1 MVRVH
6 ELAKELNLS
15 SKDTITLLS
24 KVGIRASTHMSVIDE
39 HRARIVRGVL
49 VGDLAQTAKTH
60 KPAVKKSVAGNGAAV
75 EQARPQPSAPA
86 PEVAAPE
93 KARALP
99 KVEAAS
105 PAAAAPEAAPAK
117 PAASEAAHAP
127 VPRLRTVATTA
138 PKRTAA
144 VRPAHHPKIIPAAS
158 ADPTAPIPAAPKAP
172 VSGPIQQRPGAGAV
186 RVGAPGF
193 QPRPGGPGMQ
203 GRPIPGRPLNG
214 PGAQGRAKHCARS

>member
-60 KPAVKKSVAGNGAAV
+60 KPAVKKSAATNGAAV

-86 PEVAAPE
+86 PEAAAPE
-93 KARALP
+93 KTQTLP
-99 KVEAAS
+99 
-105 PAAAAPEAAPAK
+105 
-117 PAASEAAHAP
+117 
-127 VPRLRTVATTA
+127 TVD
-138 PKRTAA
+138 
-144 VRPAHHPKIIPAAS
+144 IAAS
-158 ADPTAPIPAAPKAP
+158 AP
-172 VSGPIQQRPGAGAV
+172 VV
-186 RVGAPGF
+186 
-193 QPRPGGPGMQ
+193 
-203 GRPIPGRPLNG
+203 
-214 PGAQGRAKHCARS
+214 